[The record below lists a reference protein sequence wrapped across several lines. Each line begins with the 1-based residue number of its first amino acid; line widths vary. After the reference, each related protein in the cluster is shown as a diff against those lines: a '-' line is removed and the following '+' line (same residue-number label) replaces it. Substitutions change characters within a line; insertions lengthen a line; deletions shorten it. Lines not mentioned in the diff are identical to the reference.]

1 MYNFLFIEKK
11 DGITT
16 IVLNRPERYNALN
29 TELCKEIA
37 AAIEKSGEEK
47 DTKVIRIK
55 GMGKGFCAGLDL
67 FSVDPREFSRAG
79 NIVTDLFN
87 PIVLSIKNNPKPV
100 VAQVSGAAAGAG
112 CSLALACDMV
122 YASEEALFT
131 LPFLKIALLP
141 DTGAS
146 YLLVK
151 QLGYKKAFEI
161 FSGNKNLTAK
171 EAETFGLIN
180 TVLPF
185 DALEQACLDRC
196 LQLAQQSSDLLG
208 NLKKLLQ
215 AAETQPL
222 HEILNLE
229 AYYQD
234 QAAAHPAFMEAIQQ
248 FKKK

>member
-1 MYNFLFIEKK
+1 MYNFLLLEKK

-16 IVLNRPERYNALN
+16 LVLNRPERYNAMN
-29 TELCKEIA
+29 AALCKEIA
-37 AAIEKSGEEK
+37 SAIEESGKEK
-47 DTKVIRIK
+47 ETKVIRIK

-67 FSVDPREFSRAG
+67 FSVDPKEFSRAG

-100 VAQVSGAAAGAG
+100 IAQVSGAAAGAG

-122 YASEEALFT
+122 YASEETLFT

-151 QLGYKKAFEI
+151 QVGYKKAFEI

-171 EAETFGLIN
+171 EAEAFGLVN
-180 TVLPF
+180 KVLP
-185 DALEQACLDRC
+185 AELIEQASMDHCI
-196 LQLAQQSSDLLG
+196 QLAQQSTELLG

-222 HEILNLE
+222 SEILNLE

>member
-1 MYNFLFIEKK
+1 MYRFLFLEKK

-29 TELCKEIA
+29 TELCKEITT
-37 AAIEKSGEEK
+37 AIEKSGEEK

-67 FSVDPREFSRAG
+67 FSVDPKEFARAG

-87 PIVLSIKNNPKPV
+87 PIILSIKNNPKPV
-100 VAQVSGAAAGAG
+100 IAQVSGAAAGAG

-141 DTGAS
+141 DSGAS

-151 QLGYKKAFEI
+151 QVGYKKAFEI
-161 FSGNKNLTAK
+161 FSGNKNLTAR
-171 EAETFGLIN
+171 EAEAFGLVN
-180 TVLPF
+180 KVLPA
-185 DALEQACLDRC
+185 DLVEQACMDHC
-196 LQLAQQSSDLLG
+196 IQLAQQSSELLG
-208 NLKKLLQ
+208 NLKSLLQ

-222 HEILNLE
+222 QDILNLE

-234 QAAAHPAFMEAIQQ
+234 QAAARPAFMEAIQQ
-248 FKKK
+248 FNKK

>member
-11 DGITT
+11 DGVTT

-29 TELCKEIA
+29 KELCQEITA
-37 AAIEKSGEEK
+37 AVEKSGQEK

-87 PIVLSIKNNPKPV
+87 PIILSIRNNTKPV
-100 VAQVSGAAAGAG
+100 IAQVSGAAAGAG

-122 YASEEALFT
+122 YAAEETLFT

-171 EAETFGLIN
+171 EAEMMGLIN
-180 TVLPF
+180 KVLPTE
-185 DALEQACLDRC
+185 ALEQACMEHC
-196 LQLAQQSSDLLG
+196 QQLAQQSSDLLG

-215 AAETQPL
+215 AAETQTL

-234 QAAAHPAFMEAIQQ
+234 QAAAHPAFLEAIQQ